1 MKTRKIVLLAVMI
14 SLFSMGWQLQG
25 QDNTVSSE
33 LLVRFKS
40 DVPASEMARAH
51 ASANARFVRDFSI
64 VPNLHLVRVPAA
76 AQVPDIIKLYAKNP
90 HVLYVEPNAV
100 WSTATAPNDTY
111 YSSLWGLNNSN
122 DADIDAPEAWD
133 LSTGSTE
140 VVVAVIDTGIDYN
153 HQDLKDNMWRNESD
167 CDADGV
173 DDDGNGYKDDCYG
186 IDTYNNDSNPMDDN
200 GHGTHVAGTIGA
212 VGNNGV
218 GVVGVNWRVRLM
230 ACKFLSSSGSGSTA
244 GAIACLDYIKKMKD
258 RGVPIVAT
266 NNSWGG
272 GSYSQALEDAIKAQ
286 SDILF
291 IAAAG
296 NSSANNDASSFYPAN
311 YFLPNVIAVA
321 ATTSTDGLA
330 SFSNYGVRT
339 VHVGAPGSSILST
352 TPNNNYGTL
361 SGTSMATPHVT
372 GLAALIK
379 AYNPTHNWIG
389 VRNLIFAGVDPISAL
404 QGKTVLGGRI
414 NAYKALSCS
423 NRTVFALLRPV
434 GTVSTSTVPIA
445 ALYINCAAPAGP
457 LSVTIYPDGASPQT
471 GTTLNLYDDGQGADL
486 AANDGIYSA
495 IWSTDTLCPG
505 TYRFDFRSSDG
516 ALVYSTTV
524 QKSGGVSCAD
534 LSLAIIDSPDPVAAG
549 GTLTYTL
556 TVRNAGPQSASGIAV
571 TNTLPAEA
579 TFVSAS
585 GSSWSCSRTNNIVT
599 CTRSTSLSV
608 GSSSTITITVTAPF
622 TSELLEIRD
631 TASVSATTI
640 DPVTTNNSAEQTTTV
655 TPVASCSGVTLSS
668 SPSSVY
674 YAPTATSPATKTI
687 TLTVT
692 NQSGGTR
699 LVKEIKPQSGE
710 PFVITKIT
718 PTLPKTVSN
727 GKTQSFYVTTQ
738 VPAGQPA
745 VTAYRPYFDTVLD
758 CGALATASTPALML
772 PLRIDAIAL
781 SSEAGQLHLVIHGQ
795 GIQSV
800 RLLVFDL
807 SGTLRLDQAAEGS
820 LLAMPAAD
828 DLGKPIANGVYLY
841 VITVQGYDG
850 QVTRYV
856 SKLVVLR

>member
-1 MKTRKIVLLAVMI
+1 MSAKKILLLVVML
-14 SLFSMGWQLQG
+14 SLVGLVWPLHG
-25 QDNTVSSE
+25 QDDTVSSE

-40 DVPASEMARAH
+40 DVPAAVMARVH
-51 ASANARFVRDFSI
+51 AAAGARFVRDFSI
-64 VPNLHLVRVPAA
+64 VPNLHVVRVPAA
-76 AQVPDIIKLYAKNP
+76 ANVSNALKFYEKNP

-100 WSTATAPNDTY
+100 WSISTVPNDTY
-111 YSSLWGLNNSN
+111 YNNLWGLNNTN

-133 LSTGSTE
+133 LSRGSSN

-153 HQDLKDNMWRNESD
+153 HQDLKNNMWRNESD

-173 DDDGNGYKDDCYG
+173 DDDNNGYKDDCYG

-212 VGNNGV
+212 VGNNSL
-218 GVVGVNWRVRLM
+218 GVVGVNWNVRLM
-230 ACKFLSSSGSGSTA
+230 ACKFLSASGSGSTT
-244 GAIACLDYIKKMKD
+244 GAIACLQYIKTMRD

-296 NSSANNDASSFYPAN
+296 NNSTNNDTSSFYPAN

-321 ATTSTDGLA
+321 ATTNVDGLA

-352 TPNNNYGTL
+352 MPNNTYGTL

-379 AYNPTHNWIG
+379 AYNPIHNWANI
-389 VRNLIFAGVDPISAL
+389 RNLIFAGVDPLPAL

-414 NAYKALSCS
+414 NAYNALSCA
-423 NRTVFALLRPV
+423 NRSVFALLRPF
-434 GTVSTSTVPIA
+434 GTVSTSTTTIA

-457 LSVTIYPDGASPQT
+457 LSVTIYPDGTSPDT
-471 GTTLNLYDDGQGADL
+471 GSTLTLSDDGSGADL

-495 IWSTDTLCPG
+495 IWSTSDLCPG
-505 TYRFDFRSSDG
+505 TYRFDFRSSEG
-516 ALVYSTTV
+516 TLVYTTTI
-524 QKSGGVSCAD
+524 QKSGGASCAD
-534 LSLAIIDSPDPVAAG
+534 LSITITDSPDPVAAG

-556 TVRNAGPQSASGIAV
+556 TVRNAGPQSASGITV
-571 TNTLPAEA
+571 TNTLPAEV
-579 TFVSAS
+579 TFVNTS
-585 GSSWSCSRTNNIVT
+585 GSNWSCSRTNNIVT
-599 CTRSTSLSV
+599 CTRSSALSA
-608 GSSSTITITVTAPF
+608 GTSSTITITVTVPF
-622 TSELLEIRD
+622 TNESVEIRD
-631 TASVSATTI
+631 SASVSATTI
-640 DPVTTNNSAEQTTTV
+640 DPVITNNRAEQTTTV
-655 TPVASCSGVTLSS
+655 TPAVSCSGVTLSS

-692 NQSGGTR
+692 NKSGGTR
-699 LVKEIKPQSGE
+699 LVTSITPQSGE

-718 PTLPKTVSN
+718 PTLPKSINN
-727 GKTQSFYVTTQ
+727 GKTQYFYVTTQ

-745 VTAYRPYFDTVLD
+745 VYAYQPYFDTVLD
-758 CGALATASTPALML
+758 CGVLATASNPALML

-781 SSEAGQLHLVIHGQ
+781 SSDAGQLRLVAHGQ

-807 SGTLRLDQAAEGS
+807 SGTLRLDRAAEGS
-820 LLAMPAAD
+820 LLTMPAAD
-828 DLGKPIANGVYLY
+828 DHGRLLANSVYLY
-841 VITVQGYDG
+841 VLTVQGYDG

-856 SKLVVLR
+856 SKLVILR